1 MSTTTGFIL
10 RNFFAVVAVILGNY
24 LAVALPLAGRTPG
37 EVSALY
43 PTLFTPAGFTF
54 SIWGIIYLALTAF
67 AIYHI
72 GWFGKPT
79 PPFMQKIG
87 WLFVLSTLANVGWL
101 VAFHHLQIALS
112 MVVMLVLLWSLLRI
126 YLRLNIGREEVAAGV
141 RWFVHL
147 PFSIYLGWIT
157 VATIANT
164 SILLSDLGWN
174 GAPFSPVFWTI
185 FVLVAATGIGL
196 WILRSRRD
204 IAFALVLIW
213 AFYGIHAKRIA
224 DTTTADV
231 WIERATLA
239 GIGILAAAIL
249 FTLATWL
256 KRR

>member
-54 SIWGIIYLALTAF
+54 SIWGIIYLTLTAF

-72 GWFGKPT
+72 RWFGKPT
-79 PPFMQKIG
+79 PPFMEKIG

-112 MVVMLVLLWSLLRI
+112 MVVMLVLLWSLLNI
-126 YLRLNIGREEVAAGV
+126 YLRLDIGRGVVAGEV

-164 SILLSDLGWN
+164 SIFLSDLGWN
-174 GAPFSPVFWTI
+174 GAPLSPVFWTV
-185 FVLVAATGIGL
+185 FVLAAAISIGL
-196 WILRSRRD
+196 WILWSRRD

-213 AFYGIHAKRIA
+213 AFYGIYSKRIA
-224 DTTTADV
+224 DTVMADA
-231 WIERATLA
+231 WIEGTALA
-239 GIGILAAAIL
+239 GIGVLAVGIVYTL
-249 FTLATWL
+249 FTRA
-256 KRR
+256 KA